1 MAECGATGD
10 HRESWSPRWRVLSA
24 SSLWRRCSHFYPP
37 SALLNPPPL
46 EQYGVSIIA
55 STQLQTPRQTVHL
68 ITQGTASRLSHTP
81 SSRPLYF
88 HISSLQKPARTAVG
102 PRPVS
107 VLDVNAGGWR
117 EGREQ
122 MPLPPAVSV
131 LSSLRLPVM
140 SDRDLQNA
148 ARDLLPLEYQPLNQY

>member
-1 MAECGATGD
+1 MRAVCLISVEAMQSLLPALCPVEPSTSGAAG
-10 HRESWSPRWRVLSA
+10 V
-24 SSLWRRCSHFYPP
+24 F
-37 SALLNPPPL
+37 
-46 EQYGVSIIA
+46 GVSIIA

-107 VLDVNAGGWR
+107 VLDVNAEGWR
-117 EGREQ
+117 ERREQ